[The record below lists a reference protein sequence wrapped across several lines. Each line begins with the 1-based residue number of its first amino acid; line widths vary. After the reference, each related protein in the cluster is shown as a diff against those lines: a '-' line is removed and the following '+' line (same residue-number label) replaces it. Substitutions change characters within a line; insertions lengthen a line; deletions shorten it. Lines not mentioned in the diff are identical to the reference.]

1 MNLELG
7 LVAASA
13 LVFAVA
19 ATSASVLSSAV
30 FPLMAK
36 PMARLEP
43 ASRANFLSA
52 IAGFPVLAGLLV
64 VSFTLAPSIAH
75 SFGYG
80 VDHCHTH
87 GHHPHLCILHTV
99 MFTGSTPER
108 LLLASLG
115 VSVLVWFTVIGARLQ
130 RQRHVLRMLVAL
142 GRTSDAEPRH
152 CVLRSSRLFAITA
165 GWLQPTIV
173 VSSRMIDVL
182 TPGELTAVLAHEQ
195 AHQRRRDSLR
205 LLIAEIV
212 SKPHWPATRR
222 RILGQLNLAIEQACD
237 EAAARRSGDRLGVA
251 ETIVKLTRLG
261 AVAERTPLSPCP
273 SFIGADA
280 TLRVNALLQPSIAA
294 RRTLAVA
301 ALLSALGLTMSG
313 LATSE
318 WWHHTAESLLGPHL
332 G

>member
-7 LVAASA
+7 LVTASA
-13 LVFAVA
+13 LIFAVA
-19 ATSASVLSSAV
+19 AISASVLSSVV
-30 FPLMAK
+30 FPRMAK

-52 IAGFPVLAGLLV
+52 MAGFPLLAGLLIV
-64 VSFTLAPSIAH
+64 CFTLAPSIAH

-87 GHHPHLCILHTV
+87 GHHPHLCILHAV

-108 LLLASLG
+108 LLLTSLA
-115 VSVLVWFTVIGARLQ
+115 VSVLAWFTVVGARLQ
-130 RQRHVLRMLVAL
+130 RQWHVLRMLVAL
-142 GRTSDAEPRH
+142 GRTSDAAPRH
-152 CVLRSSRLFAITA
+152 RVVRSSRLFAITA
-165 GWLQPTIV
+165 GWLKPTIV
-173 VSSRMIDVL
+173 VSSRMTDVL

-237 EAAARRSGDRLGVA
+237 EAAAHRSGDRLGVA

-261 AVAERTPLSPCP
+261 AAAERAPLSPCP
-273 SFIGADA
+273 AFIGADA
-280 TLRVNALLQPSIAA
+280 TLRVQALLQPSIAA
-294 RRTLAVA
+294 RRSLAVA
-301 ALLSALGLTMSG
+301 ALLSVLLLAISG